1 MNQRQ
6 KRDQV
11 GEKREREGEE
21 VRKEG
26 GDGLKDRQEGGEM
39 LSYFFWMYFIGLFS
53 ETGMNA
59 QFVCT
64 AQWEAITPGNIRA
77 SKAVGSIEPVR

>member
-1 MNQRQ
+1 MECQVCLIMNMPVLHAMNQRQ

-26 GDGLKDRQEGGEM
+26 GGGLKDRQEGGEM
-39 LSYFFWMYFIGLFS
+39 LSYFF
-53 ETGMNA
+53 
-59 QFVCT
+59 
-64 AQWEAITPGNIRA
+64 
-77 SKAVGSIEPVR
+77 

>member
-1 MNQRQ
+1 MNMPVLNAMNQRQ

-39 LSYFFWMYFIGLFS
+39 LSYFF
-53 ETGMNA
+53 
-59 QFVCT
+59 
-64 AQWEAITPGNIRA
+64 
-77 SKAVGSIEPVR
+77 